1 MLCEE
6 LARQGVDVQ
15 VITTN
20 ANRQARLN
28 VPLFTQTIVEG
39 VPTIYY
45 PLSLN
50 GLRSFYSYS
59 LQAALDEHIRRSD
72 LVVIQTMWS
81 SGARRAS
88 EICRKTGK
96 PYIVIPRG
104 ALLPWALRQKSIKKL
119 IYIGLFGKKM
129 LNGAAAIHCT
139 DEFEAHYV
147 RSLHLSS
154 PTIILPNGLDLR
166 YFTGHTRGK
175 LRKRLGIPDDALVLL
190 FAGRLHR
197 KKRPDIALEAFL
209 EIHRHYPNTH
219 LIMAGPD
226 EENLVQTL
234 TSRAKTDRVHF
245 TGLLRADAVM
255 QAYMDSDLLLMPS
268 ESLSEN
274 FGMSAVEAM
283 ASGLAILVSE
293 GVPVGSLAEE
303 AGAGKVVACRIEDFS
318 RAGLELTAQSALL
331 RIMGEKGQILA
342 KERFDIKKIAR
353 TALLEYSKLI

>member
-1 MLCEE
+1 
-6 LARQGVDVQ
+6 
-15 VITTN
+15 
-20 ANRQARLN
+20 
-28 VPLFTQTIVEG
+28 
-39 VPTIYY
+39 
-45 PLSLN
+45 
-50 GLRSFYSYS
+50 
-59 LQAALDEHIRRSD
+59 
-72 LVVIQTMWS
+72 
-81 SGARRAS
+81 
-88 EICRKTGK
+88 
-96 PYIVIPRG
+96 
-104 ALLPWALRQKSIKKL
+104 
-119 IYIGLFGKKM
+119 
-129 LNGAAAIHCT
+129 
-139 DEFEAHYV
+139 
-147 RSLHLSS
+147 
-154 PTIILPNGLDLR
+154 
-166 YFTGHTRGK
+166 
-175 LRKRLGIPDDALVLL
+175 
-190 FAGRLHR
+190 
-197 KKRPDIALEAFL
+197 
-209 EIHRHYPNTH
+209 
-219 LIMAGPD
+219 MAGPD